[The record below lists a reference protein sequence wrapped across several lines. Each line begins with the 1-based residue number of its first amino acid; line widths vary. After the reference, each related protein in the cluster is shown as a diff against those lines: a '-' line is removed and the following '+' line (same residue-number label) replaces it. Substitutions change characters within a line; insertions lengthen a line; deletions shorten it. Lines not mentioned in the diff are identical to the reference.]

1 LDHHHAAV
9 LGWFVFFKTTL
20 KINNLTMKS
29 LVHQNVMII
38 GLGISGL
45 AMARWCVRYGATVTV
60 VDSRANPPKLN
71 QFKTELPDAHFV
83 CSQFHPTLLDDVQI
97 DYLLISPGIKPA
109 DINDLIS
116 SAKVKAIR
124 IGNELTLFCMALI
137 DLKESEFYKSHVLA
151 ITGTNGKTTVT
162 SLTGKLVACANMTVA
177 VAGNIGPSLLDTLSE
192 KIKNAEL
199 PQVWVL
205 ELSSFQLNNV
215 LDFEPTAGVVL
226 NVTQD
231 HLDWHGTVDSYIK
244 AKSNVYGQQG
254 MMVINRDD
262 AVVTDMLVK
271 AKNNNKNRKYCT
283 FGSDLPS
290 RLGDYGLESVNGMTW
305 LVRAISFDDIV
316 IKKQRSLIEPVIELS
331 MQRLIPM
338 DALQLRGQHNMLN
351 ALAALSL
358 VESIGCSIS
367 RVLYGLRDYKGESH
381 RVESIGIFNGVEYF
395 DDSKG
400 TNVGATVAA
409 ISGLGIERKMVVIL
423 GGDGKGQDFSPLI
436 EVVSKFVRAIV
447 FIGKDKT
454 IIADVL
460 KQVDIPKTYV
470 DSMQQAV
477 LAAEKF
483 AQQGDAVLLS
493 PACASLD
500 MYDNYE
506 HRGKEFSK
514 EVLVLVAKGAQNLE
528 EGASL

>member
-1 LDHHHAAV
+1 
-9 LGWFVFFKTTL
+9 
-20 KINNLTMKS
+20 
-29 LVHQNVMII
+29 MIL

-45 AMARWCVRYGATVTV
+45 AMARWCSQYGATITV
-60 VDSRANPPKLN
+60 VDSRESPPQLK
-71 QFKTELPDAHFV
+71 QFKTELPDVRFV
-83 CSQFHPTLLDDVQI
+83 CSQFQSALLENVEV
-97 DYLLISPGIKPA
+97 DYLLVSPGIKPA
-109 DINDLIS
+109 DVDELLL
-116 SAKVKAIR
+116 SAKEKSIR
-124 IGNELTLFCMALI
+124 IGNELTLFNLALI
-137 DLKESEFYKSHVLA
+137 DLRESDTYEPYVLA

-162 SLTGKLVACANMTVA
+162 SLAGKLVASTNMTVA
-177 VAGNIGPSLLDTLSE
+177 VAGNIGPSLLDTLGE

-205 ELSSFQLNNV
+205 ELSSFQLND
-215 LDFEPTAGVVL
+215 LTDFEPTAAVVL

-231 HLDWHGTVDSYIK
+231 HLDWHETMGSYIE
-244 AKSNVYGQQG
+244 AKSHVYGKQA

-262 AVVTDMLVK
+262 AVVTEMLANAQK
-271 AKNNNKNRKYCT
+271 GSKNRKYCT

-305 LVRAISFDDIV
+305 LVRAISFDDV
-316 IKKQRSLIEPVIELS
+316 VTKKQRSLIEPALDLR
-331 MQRLIPM
+331 MQRLIPT

-381 RVESIGIFNGVEYF
+381 RVESVAIFNGVEYF

-409 ISGLGIERKMVVIL
+409 ISGLGIERRIVVIL
-423 GGDGKGQDFSPLI
+423 GGDGKGQDFSPLT
-436 EVVSKFVRAIV
+436 EVVRKFVRAIV
-447 FIGKDKT
+447 FIGKDKA

-460 KQVDIPKTYV
+460 RLVDVPKTSV
-470 DSMQQAV
+470 DCMEEAV

-483 AQQGDAVLLS
+483 AQNGDAVLLS

-500 MYDNYE
+500 MFDNYE
-506 HRGKEFSK
+506 HRGREFRS
-514 EVLVLVAKGAQNLE
+514 EVLILIENHTLNLTEGVLQ
-528 EGASL
+528 

>member
-1 LDHHHAAV
+1 
-9 LGWFVFFKTTL
+9 
-20 KINNLTMKS
+20 
-29 LVHQNVMII
+29 MIL

-45 AMARWCVRYGATVTV
+45 AMARWCAQYGASVIV
-60 VDSRANPPKLN
+60 VDSRTNPPQLN
-71 QFKTELPDAHFV
+71 QLKTELSDARFI
-83 CSQFHPTLLDDVQI
+83 CSQFQSALFEDVEI

-109 DINDLIS
+109 DVGELLLY
-116 SAKVKAIR
+116 AKDKAIR
-124 IGNELTLFCMALI
+124 IGNELTLFNMALI
-137 DLKESEFYKSHVLA
+137 DLRESVAYKPHVLA

-162 SLTGKLVACANMTVA
+162 SLTGKLVASADMNVA

-192 KIKNAEL
+192 KIKSAEL
-199 PQVWVL
+199 PQAWVL
-205 ELSSFQLNNV
+205 ELSSFQLNDV
-215 LDFEPTAGVVL
+215 TDFEPTAAVVL

-231 HLDWHGTVDSYIK
+231 HLDWHGTMDSYSE
-244 AKSNVYGQQG
+244 AKSHVYGLQA

-262 AVVTDMLVK
+262 EVVMGMLANAQK
-271 AKNNNKNRKYCT
+271 LNKNRKYCT

-290 RLGDYGLESVNGMTW
+290 RLGDYGLESVNGVTW

-316 IKKQRSLIEPVIELS
+316 IKKQRSLIEPKIELS
-331 MQRLIPM
+331 MQRFIPA

-367 RVLYGLRDYKGESH
+367 RVLFGLREYKGEAH
-381 RVESIGIFNGVEYF
+381 RVESIGILNGVEYF

-400 TNVGATVAA
+400 TNVGATLAA

-436 EVVSKFVRAIV
+436 AVVSKFVRAV
-447 FIGKDKT
+447 VCMGKDKAL
-454 IIADVL
+454 ISDVL
-460 KQVDIPKTYV
+460 KNVDVPKASV
-470 DSMQQAV
+470 DSMALAV

-483 AQQGDAVLLS
+483 SQNGDAVLLS

-500 MYDNYE
+500 MFDNYE
-506 HRGKEFSK
+506 HRGRIFRAEVFELMEKQVLNMKEG
-514 EVLVLVAKGAQNLE
+514 VAL
-528 EGASL
+528 

>member
-1 LDHHHAAV
+1 
-9 LGWFVFFKTTL
+9 
-20 KINNLTMKS
+20 MKS
-29 LVHQNVMII
+29 LEYQNVMIL

-45 AMARWCVRYGATVTV
+45 AMARWCSQYGATITV
-60 VDSRANPPKLN
+60 VDSRESPPQLK

-83 CSQFHPTLLDDVQI
+83 CSQFESALLENVEV
-97 DYLLISPGIKPA
+97 DYLLVSPGIKPTDA
-109 DINDLIS
+109 DELLL
-116 SAKVKAIR
+116 SAKEKSIR
-124 IGNELTLFCMALI
+124 IGNELTLFNLALI
-137 DLKESEFYKSHVLA
+137 DLRKSDTYEPYVLA

-162 SLTGKLVACANMTVA
+162 SLAGKLVASTNMTVA
-177 VAGNIGPSLLDTLSE
+177 VAGNIGPSLLDTLGE

-205 ELSSFQLNNV
+205 ELSSFQLND
-215 LDFEPTAGVVL
+215 LTDFEPTAAVVL

-231 HLDWHGTVDSYIK
+231 HLDWHETMGSYIE
-244 AKSNVYGQQG
+244 AKSHVYGKQA

-262 AVVTDMLVK
+262 AVVTEMLANAQK
-271 AKNNNKNRKYCT
+271 GSKNRKYCT

-305 LVRAISFDDIV
+305 LVRAISFDDV
-316 IKKQRSLIEPVIELS
+316 VTKKQRSLIEPALDLR
-331 MQRLIPM
+331 MQRLIPT

-381 RVESIGIFNGVEYF
+381 RVESVAIFNGVEYF

-409 ISGLGIERKMVVIL
+409 ISGLGIERRIVVIL
-423 GGDGKGQDFSPLI
+423 GGDGKGQDFSPLT
-436 EVVSKFVRAIV
+436 EVVRKFVRAIV
-447 FIGKDKT
+447 FIGKDKA

-460 KQVDIPKTYV
+460 RLVDVPKTSV
-470 DSMQQAV
+470 DCMEEAV

-483 AQQGDAVLLS
+483 AQNGDAVLLS

-500 MYDNYE
+500 MFDNYE
-506 HRGKEFSK
+506 HRGREFRS
-514 EVLVLVAKGAQNLE
+514 EVLILIENHTLNLTEGVLQ
-528 EGASL
+528 

>member
-1 LDHHHAAV
+1 
-9 LGWFVFFKTTL
+9 
-20 KINNLTMKS
+20 MKS
-29 LVHQNVMII
+29 LVHQNVMIL
-38 GLGISGL
+38 GLGVSGL
-45 AMARWCVRYGATVTV
+45 AMARWCAQYGATVTV
-60 VDSRANPPKLN
+60 VDSRANPPQLN
-71 QFKTELPDAHFV
+71 QLKIELPDAHFV
-83 CSQFHPTLLDDVQI
+83 CSQFQSTLLDDVHI
-97 DYLLISPGIKPA
+97 DYLLISPGIKPN
-109 DINDLIS
+109 DINQLLS
-116 SAKVKAIR
+116 NAKEKTIR
-124 IGNELTLFCMALI
+124 IGNELTLFRMALI
-137 DLKESEFYKSHVLA
+137 DLTEPNFYKPHVLA

-162 SLTGKLVACANMTVA
+162 SLTGKLIACANMTVA

-192 KIKNAEL
+192 KIKSAEL

-205 ELSSFQLNNV
+205 ELSSFQLNDV
-215 LDFEPTAGVVL
+215 FDFEPTAGAVL

-231 HLDWHGTVDSYIK
+231 HLDWHGTMDSYIE
-244 AKSNVYGQQG
+244 AKSHVYGKQA

-262 AVVTDMLVK
+262 AVVAEMLVNAQK
-271 AKNNNKNRKYCT
+271 SSKNRKYCT

-305 LVRAISFDDIV
+305 LVRAISFDDVV
-316 IKKQRSLIEPVIELS
+316 IKKQRSLIEPVIELN
-331 MQRLIPM
+331 MQRLIPT

-381 RVESIGIFNGVEYF
+381 RVESVAILNGVEYF

-409 ISGLGIERKMVVIL
+409 ISGLGIERKIVVIL
-423 GGDGKGQDFSPLI
+423 GGDGKGQDFSPLT
-436 EVVSKFVRAIV
+436 EVVRKFVSGIV
-447 FIGKDKT
+447 FIGKDKA

-460 KQVDIPKTYV
+460 KLIDVPKMSV
-470 DSMQQAV
+470 DSMKQAI
-477 LAAEKF
+477 LAAAKL

-500 MYDNYE
+500 MFDNYE
-506 HRGKEFSK
+506 HRGKEFCK
-514 EVLVLVAKGAQNLE
+514 EVLASIVKGEQNLK
-528 EGASL
+528 EGESL